1 MPGTMH
7 LRSLNPTTHPNPP
20 LRMKR
25 FCTTLLLAA
34 TLLPAMAQEDLTTD
48 DREALK
54 KAKELAAVA
63 DSGKVWTKGGVFQL
77 NFSQVQLVNWAAGG
91 YSSMSGL
98 AQVNAYAN
106 KRKGLWAWDNSII
119 MAYGALNEE
128 GRKTRKTDDRFEI
141 NSRLGREINGSK
153 WYASALFQFRSQF
166 TYGFDKDIDSLRI
179 SNFMSPGYVL
189 FGLGFDY
196 KPSQNFSVYLSPF
209 MTKTTFVTDQT
220 LYYDNP
226 DLTLYGVKA
235 GQNTVFQLGAYANI
249 FYTTPLAENITFLTR
264 LDLFSNY
271 LDKPQNIDV
280 NWETLWTFQVNNWF
294 AATINT
300 LLIYDDEID
309 IVQNQDDGTV
319 KVGPNTQFKQTL
331 SLGLTMKF

>member
-1 MPGTMH
+1 
-7 LRSLNPTTHPNPP
+7 
-20 LRMKR
+20 MKR
-25 FCTTLLLAA
+25 IFTVLALA
-34 TLLPAMAQEDLTTD
+34 ILILPAMAQEDLTKD
-48 DREALK
+48 DRDGLHKLK
-54 KAKELAAVA
+54 TGAVV

-98 AQVNAYAN
+98 AQVNAFAN
-106 KRKGLWAWDNSII
+106 KRKGRWAWDNSII

-128 GRKTRKTDDRFEI
+128 GKRARKTDDRFEI
-141 NSRLGREINGSK
+141 NSRLGYELDGSK
-153 WYASALFQFRSQF
+153 WYGSALFQFRSQF
-166 TYGFDKDIDSLRI
+166 LYGYDKDIDSLKI
-179 SNFMSPGYVL
+179 SNLMSPGYVL

-196 KPSQNFSVYLSPF
+196 KEGDKFSVYLSPL

-220 LYYDNP
+220 LYYNNP

-235 GQNTVFQLGAYANI
+235 GENQVFQLGAYANI

-271 LDKPQNIDV
+271 LDNPQNIDV
-280 NWETLWTFQVNNWF
+280 NWETLWTFKVNNWF

-309 IVQNQDDGTV
+309 ITQKQDDGTV